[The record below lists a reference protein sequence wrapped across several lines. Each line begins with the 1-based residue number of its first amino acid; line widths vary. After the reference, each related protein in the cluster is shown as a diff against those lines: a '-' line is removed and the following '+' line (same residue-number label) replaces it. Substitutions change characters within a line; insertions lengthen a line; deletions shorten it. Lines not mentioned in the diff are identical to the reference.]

1 MAKTSTAGESTA
13 GEPTSEASA
22 TLAPAEPRPVASTQG
37 TTRKSRWVLPAIAG
51 AGLLSLGLLGGILIG
66 QNVDNPGGHDR
77 GPDARI
83 LIEHQQSGQREQLND
98 GMRERLHERVRE
110 RLQDIRDGQKPG
122 TGQQT
127 PDQPTPSTPAPDEE
141 G

>member
-1 MAKTSTAGESTA
+1 MAKTPTADEPIA

-22 TLAPAEPRPVASTQG
+22 TLAPADPRPVASTQG
-37 TTRKSRWVLPAIAG
+37 ATRKSRWVLPAIAG
-51 AGLLSLGLLGGILIG
+51 VGLLSLGLLGGILIG
-66 QNVDNPGGHDR
+66 QNVDNPAGHDR

-83 LIEHQQSGQREQLND
+83 LIEHQQSGQREQLSD
-98 GMRERLHERVRE
+98 GMRERLQERVRE

-127 PDQPTPSTPAPDEE
+127 PGQPAPSTPAPSDN